1 MLASWDA
8 EEYGLIGSTE
18 WVEEFATWAVPN
30 MVAYVNLD
38 MAVSGPHFNLVLVP
52 ELWSLVEDTMKDVPS
67 PQTPGKSVFEEWV
80 TDWGPT
86 RTSRT

>member
-18 WVEEFATWAVPN
+18 WVEEFVTWAVPN

-38 MAVSGPHFNLVLVP
+38 VAVSGPHFHLVAAP
-52 ELWSLVEDTMKDVPS
+52 ELWGLVEGTIKDVPS
-67 PQTPGKSVFEEWV
+67 PKAPGKSIYDEWAADGGRV
-80 TDWGPT
+80 RGT
-86 RTSRT
+86 